1 MPHPATLP
9 IGRRRRHRHQCGLR
23 GTRLCIAWP
32 EQAYIV
38 ARGEKVEDR
47 LHALRFAGV
56 QERAHARCT
65 AGDVTAA
72 MMEIERVEVFGDAA
86 HRRDLR
92 VVGRSEEHTS
102 ELQSLMRISYA
113 VFCLK
118 KNRETNHNSTYHTHD
133 QPKDTDKSI

>member
-1 MPHPATLP
+1 MAAADHDAVLAEFAGDL
-9 IGRRRRHRHQCGLR
+9 GRRTRHRHECDRR

-65 AGDVTAA
+65 GGDVTAS
-72 MMEIERVEVFGDAA
+72 
-86 HRRDLR
+86 
-92 VVGRSEEHTS
+92 SEEHTS

-113 VFCLK
+113 VLCLK
-118 KNRETNHNSTYHTHD
+118 KKT
-133 QPKDTDKSI
+133 

>member
-1 MPHPATLP
+1 MCISDGSSDVCSSDLLAQAHLIEMAAADHDAVLADFAGDL
-9 IGRRRRHRHQCGLR
+9 GRRTRHRHECDR
-23 GTRLCIAWP
+23 RCTRLCIAWP

-72 MMEIERVEVFGDAA
+72 LMEIEDRK
-86 HRRDLR
+86 R
-92 VVGRSEEHTS
+92 VV
-102 ELQSLMRISYA
+102 
-113 VFCLK
+113 
-118 KNRETNHNSTYHTHD
+118 
-133 QPKDTDKSI
+133 